1 MCFSAQAD
9 LVAGVVI
16 GAVGVDALRHVRH
29 SAELPLAALPVVLA
43 SHQLIEVI
51 VWWRPDVPD
60 SLWRTAV
67 WLYLVI
73 AFGVVPVLVPVAVG
87 ALEPVADRRRVAAF
101 TLVAI
106 AVAALLLWAVV
117 RGPIVATVD
126 AHQINYRVD
135 LWHGGVLV
143 ALYLLATTG
152 SLLLS
157 SRRYVRVFGAAN
169 LGAAVVLAW
178 LNQNGFISLW
188 CVWAAVTSVGIAVHL
203 RLEVE
208 PPASTRSAACV

>member
-9 LVAGVVI
+9 LVAVVVI

-29 SAELPLAALPVVLA
+29 GAELPLAALPVVLA

-51 VWWRPDVPD
+51 VWWRSDVPD

-87 ALEPVADRRRVAAF
+87 ALEPVAHRRRVAGF
-101 TLVAI
+101 TIVAI

-126 AHQINYRVD
+126 AHQINYRVN

-157 SRRYVRVFGAAN
+157 SRRYVRIFGAAN
-169 LGAAVVLAW
+169 LGAASVLAW
-178 LNQNGFISLW
+178 LNQSGFISLW
-188 CVWAAVTSVGIAVHL
+188 CVWAAVTSLGIAVHL
-203 RLEVE
+203 RRAVD
-208 PPASTRSAACV
+208 PPASTSSAAYV